1 MKIQFILFS
10 LCLLLIACGGNEG
23 KTTENKP
30 STNDSSSTNN
40 STISTIDNNEETNL
54 VENEIQPSEP
64 LDVPKEDPNKKQ
76 PAPKKDIKPFS
87 STNETNYND
96 MNGDQGYKEE
106 PIKVVENTNN
116 NTPTKVNPPVKSNTE
131 TKNTKPLP
139 LELSHDDWHRM
150 MSTYVNS
157 AGQVNYA
164 GLKREKSKIDAY
176 LTQLG
181 THPPQ
186 NGWSRNK
193 EMAYWINFYNAFTI
207 SLILEKYPNIN
218 SIMELDG
225 GKVWTT
231 RTMLVAGKAF
241 TLEQMEKDMLLK
253 KFNEPRVHF
262 AVVCAAKSC
271 PPLLNAAWTED
282 NIQKN
287 FEVRAKKFINNPA
300 FNDIKTNS
308 LELSKIFE
316 WYAADFGNVID
327 YLSKYSETRID
338 KGPKIKYKEYDWG
351 LNKQ

>member
-1 MKIQFILFS
+1 MIPMKIQFILFS

-106 PIKVVENTNN
+106 PIKVIENTNN

-176 LTQLG
+176 
-181 THPPQ
+181 
-186 NGWSRNK
+186 
-193 EMAYWINFYNAFTI
+193 
-207 SLILEKYPNIN
+207 
-218 SIMELDG
+218 
-225 GKVWTT
+225 
-231 RTMLVAGKAF
+231 
-241 TLEQMEKDMLLK
+241 
-253 KFNEPRVHF
+253 
-262 AVVCAAKSC
+262 
-271 PPLLNAAWTED
+271 
-282 NIQKN
+282 
-287 FEVRAKKFINNPA
+287 
-300 FNDIKTNS
+300 
-308 LELSKIFE
+308 
-316 WYAADFGNVID
+316 
-327 YLSKYSETRID
+327 
-338 KGPKIKYKEYDWG
+338 
-351 LNKQ
+351 